1 MFPWEEILQNSHE
14 DQGEGVRIRREA
26 TPDQLHV
33 LNVTLSL
40 LEFLT
45 SLPLINLRRAC
56 I

>member
-1 MFPWEEILQNSHE
+1 MEELLKTSHRV
-14 DQGEGVRIRREA
+14 QGVGVKIRRAGEA

-33 LNVTLSL
+33 LNVTLGP

-45 SLPLINLRRAC
+45 SLPLINLPRAF